1 MKTRHGIPVACFFD
15 DSFKFQFGDQCS
27 TVILSERSESKD
39 PFSPQKES
47 GFFDFVWKFF
57 EFPHFAQND
66 TLYPT
71 TP

>member
-1 MKTRHGIPVACFFD
+1 LPRSEKKHPPHKLLFIGQYRL
-15 DSFKFQFGDQCS
+15 
-27 TVILSERSESKD
+27 VILSERSESKD